1 MLNTLWE
8 ILDMLDMEVVG
19 GQVMIDSGAS
29 ELFTEMQLGAMPGH
43 FHSL

>member
-1 MLNTLWE
+1 
-8 ILDMLDMEVVG
+8 
-19 GQVMIDSGAS
+19 MIDSGAS